1 VDTVGAR
8 TVLKVGRAGAAR
20 GAIPIGDTPMPAVDL
35 VIGGVARG
43 VHLKLEGYNP
53 GGSIKDRTALSLIES
68 LERRGALRP
77 GATVIDSTS
86 GNLGVALAMI
96 ARARGYEFVAVVD
109 PKTTDENLAKMT
121 GMGAHLEKVSQP
133 DETGGYLLSRL
144 ARVRELCA
152 SSEAFVWTDQYS
164 NPANPDAH
172 FRSTGPE
179 IYRDMDGRVDVVFVA
194 VSTGGT
200 LAGVGRYFRTVSPRT
215 KVVGVD
221 ARGSVV
227 FGGPP
232 APRLL
237 TGIGSS
243 RRSSFLTPDLVDEHR
258 MVGDAGAFAFCRA
271 LDAAAGIKVGGS
283 SGAVLAGCAEYL
295 AEHPEARRVACICAD
310 RGENYATSI
319 FDDGWLSARGLSL
332 SAADLGP
339 VDDIAP
345 SQLARQHAVLPMP
358 PSARLHSA

>member
-1 VDTVGAR
+1 V
-8 TVLKVGRAGAAR
+8 RA
-20 GAIPIGDTPMPAVDL
+20 IEL
-35 VIGGVARG
+35 VIGREARV
-43 VHLKLEGYNP
+43 VHLKLEGHNP

-77 GATVIDSTS
+77 GAILIDSTS

-96 ARARGYEFVAVVD
+96 ARTRGYEFVAVVD
-109 PKTTDENLAKMT
+109 PKTTEENLAKMSA
-121 GMGAHLEKVSQP
+121 MGAQIDHVHQP

-152 SSEAFVWTDQYS
+152 SSDAFVWTNQYS
-164 NPANPDAH
+164 SPANPAAH
-172 FRSTGPE
+172 FHSTGPE
-179 IYRDMDGRVDVVFVA
+179 IYRDMDGRVDALFVA

-200 LAGVGRYFRTVSPRT
+200 LAGVGRYFKVVSPGTR
-215 KVVGVD
+215 VVGVD

-243 RRSSFLTPDLVDEHR
+243 RPSSFLTPELVDEHR
-258 MVGDAGAFAFCRA
+258 LIGDEAAFAFCRA
-271 LDAAAGIKVGGS
+271 LYAATGIKVGGS

-295 AEHPEARRVACICAD
+295 AEHPEARRVACVCPD

-319 FDDGWLSARGLSL
+319 FDDGWLRRHGLSASAEHL
-332 SAADLGP
+332 SP
-339 VDDIAP
+339 VTDIAP
-345 SQLARQHAVLPMP
+345 SRPGYRQAAASVPPRARRRAT
-358 PSARLHSA
+358 

>member
-1 VDTVGAR
+1 VETVGDR
-8 TVLKVGRAGAAR
+8 TVLKVGPAGAAGR
-20 GAIPIGDTPMPAVDL
+20 AIPVGDTPMRAVDL
-35 VIGGVARG
+35 VIGGAARG
-43 VHLKLEGYNP
+43 VHLKLEGHNP

-68 LERRGALRP
+68 LERRGTLRP

-109 PKTTDENLAKMT
+109 PKTTEENLAKMT
-121 GMGAHLEKVSQP
+121 GMGAHLERVSQP

-152 SSEAFVWTDQYS
+152 SSDRFVWTDQYS
-164 NPANPDAH
+164 NPANPHAH

-179 IYRDMDGRVDVVFVA
+179 IYRAMDGQVDAVFVA

-215 KVVGVD
+215 RVVGVD

-258 MVGDAGAFAFCRA
+258 LVGDASAFAFCRA
-271 LDAAAGIKVGGS
+271 LDAATGIKVGGS
-283 SGAVLAGCAEYL
+283 SGAVLAGCAGYL
-295 AEHPEARRVACICAD
+295 AEHPEVQRVACICAD
-310 RGENYATSI
+310 RGENYLTSI
-319 FDDGWLSARGLSL
+319 FDDDWLSARGLAVG
-332 SAADLGP
+332 AADLGP
-339 VDDIAP
+339 VTDIALAP
-345 SQLARQHAVLPMP
+345 TARQHAVIASR
-358 PSARLHSA
+358 PSAQRQSA